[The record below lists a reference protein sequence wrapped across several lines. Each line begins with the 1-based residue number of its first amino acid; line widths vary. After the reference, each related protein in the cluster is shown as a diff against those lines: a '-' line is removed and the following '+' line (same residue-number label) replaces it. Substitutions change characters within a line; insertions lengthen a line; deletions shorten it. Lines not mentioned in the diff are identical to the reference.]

1 MLSTAAFAQAILIF
15 PASVYAQSTDQ
26 QTVSYTQAQAA
37 AGKITYD
44 INCAA
49 CHGVNLEG
57 AAVVPNLSG
66 DGFAVKWSEA
76 PINELAIAL
85 RQMPPGNT
93 GGLDQQDYEEIAAY
107 ILAFNGIEADSNPL
121 AAGVDFESTSLL
133 PAMAGGRRVAI
144 TSRISPDAA
153 EVLERLTGRQP
164 GSAPQN
170 LHDVTAMDDATGKS
184 S

>member
-1 MLSTAAFAQAILIF
+1 MPNWVNKSLFVISTAALAPSFF
-15 PASVYAQSTDQ
+15 PSSVYAQSTDR
-26 QTVSYTQAQAA
+26 QTVSYTEAQAV

-76 PINELAIAL
+76 PLNELAIEL
-85 RQMPPGNT
+85 QRMPPGNT
-93 GGLDQQDYEEIAAY
+93 GGLDPQDYEEIAAY

-121 AAGVDFESTSLL
+121 AAGVDFGAPRALVPDLSRVCERSATSF
-133 PAMAGGRRVAI
+133 R
-144 TSRISPDAA
+144 TAA
-153 EVLERLTGRQP
+153 
-164 GSAPQN
+164 
-170 LHDVTAMDDATGKS
+170 
-184 S
+184 